1 MTAQTKNVL
10 NAWSFFNSHLGIGWF
25 FSAAGWLI
33 LMASTLLV
41 CILPRSSE
49 LYVQHW
55 WLWGSVCLTM
65 FMSAMVV
72 LLGKALSRS
81 NCAILV
87 PGWRQAN
94 LAVVLVWAVLL
105 VLPPFAGGGLWALI
119 AGERWELASLA
130 WLCVAVS
137 VGFIAA
143 SIMPSLGSL
152 WQELW
157 SIGIWLGLI
166 ATVFSMAAASPKFL
180 LILIWLNAASDHPWP
195 TMVIAAALAAILFA
209 RASRHSPQ
217 PSKARLLEWV
227 NRLRNINFLMHDMK
241 GRQPLLINPSRLIV
255 AFFNVPVVAFLSVI
269 PASDKPTFTFSYLCG
284 YFFVITSFQNEA
296 GLPRSAAIL
305 MWLPAGLKR
314 SNLGIEVFQM
324 VMRRAL
330 VLAGAYVVL
339 VSACQWLSDK
349 PISVLVHP
357 ETFFLLLACGILLA
371 GWWVAAYRPG
381 NGTFKRMLIAMAPV
395 ILLSLVYFG
404 SLTAQVLLAV
414 LFAGAGLLLGLRF
427 SSHWGS
433 QEISALLMPLK
444 TLP

>member
-1 MTAQTKNVL
+1 MTIQTKNFW
-10 NAWSFFNSHLGIGWF
+10 NAWSFFNSYLGIGWF

-41 CILPRSSE
+41 CVLPRSSE

-65 FMSAMVV
+65 FMSAMVA
-72 LLGKALSRS
+72 LFGKALSRS
-81 NCAILV
+81 NCAITV
-87 PGWRQAN
+87 PSWRRAN
-94 LAVVLVWAVLL
+94 LAVVFSWAVLL
-105 VLPPFAGGGLWALI
+105 VLLPFAGGGLWAQI

-130 WLCVAVS
+130 WLCVAVGM
-137 VGFIAA
+137 GFIGA
-143 SIMPSLGSL
+143 SAIPSLGSL

-157 SIGIWLGLI
+157 QVCLWLGLM
-166 ATVFSMAAASPKFL
+166 ATAFSMTATYPKFSL
-180 LILIWLNAASDHPWP
+180 VLIWLKAVSDHPWS
-195 TMVIAAALAAILFA
+195 TMVVAASVAAFLFTRAL
-209 RASRHSPQ
+209 RHSVQ
-217 PSKARLLEWV
+217 PSKTRLREWV
-227 NRLRNINFLMHDMK
+227 NRLKNINFLMHDMK
-241 GRQPLLINPSRLIV
+241 GRQPLLINPSRLII
-255 AFFNVPVVAFLSVI
+255 AFFNIPVLAFITVI

-284 YFFVITSFQNEA
+284 YFFVITSFQSEA
-296 GLPRSAAIL
+296 GLPRSAAML
-305 MWLPAGLKR
+305 MWLPTGLKR
-314 SNLGIEVFQM
+314 SNFGVDVFQM

-330 VLAGAYVVL
+330 VFAGAYVVL

-404 SLTAQVLLAV
+404 SLTAHILLAV
-414 LFAGAGLLLGLRF
+414 LFAGVGLLLGKKF
-427 SSHWGS
+427 SSHWGR
-433 QEISALLMPLK
+433 QEISALLKPLK
-444 TLP
+444 PFP